1 MGKKQK
7 EITKLE
13 KDIQKPSFW
22 QNQEKAKKITQK
34 LSSLKEQV
42 NLWEEMGKEA
52 QELIDLGKL
61 IEKEPEKGLEKEIE
75 KRYKTLN
82 KKFAEH
88 ELEVLLSGK
97 YDQANAILSIHAG
110 TGGMDAQDWS
120 SMLLR
125 MYLRF
130 AEAKKWKS
138 NILDKSLGAEAGIKS
153 VTLEI
158 QGPYAYGHL
167 KREAGV
173 HRLIRL
179 SPFNAASLRETSFA
193 LVEVL
198 PEIEDVKEV
207 EMKPEDLGIDTFRSG
222 GKGGQNVNKVETAVR
237 VTHIPSGLVAACSE
251 ERSQVQN
258 KQKALQV
265 LASKLIQKN
274 LEEKELTKAKL
285 RVSQESAKWGAQIRS
300 YVLHPYKLV
309 KDHRTGVEVKDV
321 EKVLNGSLE
330 PLIEAE
336 LRKKF

>member
-7 EITKLE
+7 EIIKLE
-13 KDIQKPSFW
+13 KDIQKPSFC
-22 QNQEKAKKITQK
+22 QDQEKAKKITQK
-34 LSSLKEQV
+34 LSNLKEQV
-42 NLWEEMGKEA
+42 GLWEEMEKEV

-61 IEKEPEKGLEKEIE
+61 VEKEPEKGLEKEIE

-88 ELEVLLSGK
+88 ELEVLLSEK
-97 YDQANAILSIHAG
+97 YDEANAILSIHAG
-110 TGGMDAQDWS
+110 TGGVDAQDWS

-158 QGPYAYGHL
+158 RGSYAYGYL

-173 HRLIRL
+173 HRLVRL
-179 SPFNAASLRETSFA
+179 SPFNSANLRETSFA

-198 PEIEDVKEV
+198 PEIENVKEV
-207 EMKPEDLGIDTFRSG
+207 EMKQEDLRIDTFRSG

-237 VTHIPSGLVAACSE
+237 VTHIPSGLVAACSQ

-274 LEEKELTKAKL
+274 LEEKELTQAKL

-321 EKVLNGSLE
+321 EKILNGKLE
-330 PLIEAE
+330 PFIEAE

>member
-1 MGKKQK
+1 LGKKQK

-22 QNQEKAKKITQK
+22 QDQAKARKITQK
-34 LSSLKEQV
+34 LSNLKEQV
-42 NLWEEMGKEA
+42 NLWEEMEKEA

-61 IEKEPEKGLEKEIE
+61 IEKEPERGLEKEIE
-75 KRYKTLN
+75 KRYKILN
-82 KKFAEH
+82 KKFSEH
-88 ELEVLLSGK
+88 ELEALLSGK

-110 TGGMDAQDWS
+110 TGGVDAQDWS

-130 AEAKKWKS
+130 AGAKKWKS

-158 QGPYAYGHL
+158 QGPYVYGHL

-173 HRLIRL
+173 HRLVRL
-179 SPFNAASLRETSFA
+179 SPFNAANLRETSFA

-207 EMKPEDLGIDTFRSG
+207 EMKPEDLRIDTFRSG

-237 VTHIPSGLVAACSE
+237 VTHIPSGLVAACSQ
-251 ERSQVQN
+251 ERSQAQN

-321 EKVLNGSLE
+321 EGILNGKLE
-330 PLIEAE
+330 PFIEAE